1 MIHLRNK
8 LSKITIF
15 SAELQMLSPALHIR
29 HDCCGKASRVIVARE
44 IRCSAHLSKASEF
57 PAKFASQLC
66 AASSLTLHSKWK
78 GKPSLMDICLD
89 GVIPV

>member
-15 SAELQMLSPALHIR
+15 SAELQMLSLASHI
-29 HDCCGKASRVIVARE
+29 HLDCCGKASRVIVARE
-44 IRCSAHLSKASEF
+44 IQCSARLSKASEC
-57 PAKFASQLC
+57 PTIFASQLC
-66 AASSLTLHSKWK
+66 AASSLTPHSKWK
-78 GKPSLMDICLD
+78 GKPFPKDKCLD